1 METKII
7 KTSGIGIHVLLFGLV
22 LVAIGLGLALNILS
36 LRGRSDREALQIV
49 GLVFMVVGAV
59 PFLMGLRL
67 LLAGPKGLHLTPTG
81 FRDAR
86 MFRNEI
92 PWSALQSVTLGKSNN
107 GRWDA
112 VLLQVSPD
120 AYKAAGVR
128 FFSKMVTS
136 RPDAGIGYTKNMVD
150 TSLEDF
156 GNEVLDYANKAR
168 QRAA

>member
-1 METKII
+1 METKVL

-22 LVAIGLGLALNILS
+22 VVAVGLGLALNILS

-49 GLVFMVVGAV
+49 GLIFMFAGAV

-67 LLAGPKGLHLTPTG
+67 FLAGPKGLHLTPTG

-92 PWSALQSVTLGKSNN
+92 PWSALQDVSIGKSNN

-112 VLLQVSPD
+112 VLLKVSPD

-128 FFSKMVTS
+128 FFTRMVTA